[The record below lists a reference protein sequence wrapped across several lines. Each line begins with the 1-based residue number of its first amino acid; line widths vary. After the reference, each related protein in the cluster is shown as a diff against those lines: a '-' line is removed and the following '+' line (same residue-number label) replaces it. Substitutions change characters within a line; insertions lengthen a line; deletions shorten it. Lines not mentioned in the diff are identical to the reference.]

1 MYPWGVPR
9 LWTDTIETHRQEV
22 RAAILAAAARLA
34 EEHGVTNVTMSEVAS
49 AAGVGRA
56 TLYKYFPNV
65 EAVLTAWH
73 QAQIAAHLAELEQAA
88 AREGTAAKKVVAVLH
103 AYALIVQQHH
113 GSQIAAAVHE
123 GDHMHAPRA
132 ALTSF
137 VTTLLKD
144 AAEDGAL
151 RSDVSPRELA
161 IYAISAVQAAQE
173 LPNAAAV
180 GRLVATITAG
190 LELRS

>member
-1 MYPWGVPR
+1 MPR

-22 RAAILAAAARLA
+22 REAILEAAARLA
-34 EEHGVTNVTMSEVAS
+34 EEHGVTNVTMSDIAS

-88 AREGTAAKKVVAVLH
+88 AREGAASDKVIAVLH
-103 AYALIVQQHH
+103 AYAQIVQQHH

-132 ALTSF
+132 ALTNF
-137 VTTLLKD
+137 VTALIKD
-144 AAEDGAL
+144 AAEVGTV

-161 IYAISAVQAAQE
+161 IYAISAVQGAQE
-173 LPNAAAV
+173 LPNGAAV
-180 GRLVATITAG
+180 RRLVGTITAG

>member
-1 MYPWGVPR
+1 MYPCAVPR

-22 RAAILAAAARLA
+22 REAILDAAARLA
-34 EEHGVTNVTMSEVAS
+34 EEHGVTSVTMSDVAS

-73 QAQIAAHLAELEQAA
+73 QAQITAHLAELEQAA
-88 AREGTAAKKVVAVLH
+88 ASQGTATQKVTAVLH
-103 AYALIVQQHH
+103 AYAQIVQQHH

-137 VTTLLKD
+137 VTGLIKG
-144 AAEDGAL
+144 AADDGTV
-151 RSDVSPRELA
+151 RNDVSPRELA

-173 LPNAAAV
+173 LPNGAAV
-180 GRLVATITAG
+180 RRLVATISAG